1 MRKRLLEDTDTHHA
15 YVINVM
21 ILNATSFVLW
31 NRTNQNDRNSQGD
44 HQTQLSHSVLL
55 LLNWKS

>member
-1 MRKRLLEDTDTHHA
+1 MRKRLLEDTDTHHT

-31 NRTNQNDRNSQGD
+31 KLTNQNDRNSQSD
-44 HQTQLSHSVLL
+44 HLRLSLVILSCFF
-55 LLNWKS
+55 